1 MDKVITTTFMIIASV
16 VTAVMVFNG
25 VFPAILRSRDTMV
38 MMRGRM
44 DERIKSQ
51 VEIIHATGELDS
63 SATWQDTNGDGN
75 FDVFVWVKNVGA
87 LRIAAVDRVDL
98 FFGPEGNF
106 TRIPSKADA
115 GGLYPYWE
123 WQVEN
128 DSYWNPTATV
138 KLTIKFASIL
148 TAERY
153 FIKVV
158 IPSGPADVYY
168 FSL

>member
-16 VTAVMVFNG
+16 VTTVMVFNG
-25 VFPAILRSRDTMV
+25 VFPAILRSRDTMAV
-38 MMRGRM
+38 MRGRM

-51 VEIIHATGELDS
+51 ITVIHAAGELDS
-63 SATWQDTNGDGN
+63 SAIWQDSNGNGN

-87 LRIAAVDRVDL
+87 LRIAAVDRIDL

-106 TRIPSKADA
+106 ARIPSKVDA
-115 GGLYPYWE
+115 GGVYPYWE
-123 WQVEN
+123 WEVEN
-128 DSYWNPTATV
+128 DSYWNPTATL
-138 KLTIKFASIL
+138 KLTIKFSSIL
-148 TAERY
+148 AAERY

-158 IPSGPADVYY
+158 IPSGMADVYY